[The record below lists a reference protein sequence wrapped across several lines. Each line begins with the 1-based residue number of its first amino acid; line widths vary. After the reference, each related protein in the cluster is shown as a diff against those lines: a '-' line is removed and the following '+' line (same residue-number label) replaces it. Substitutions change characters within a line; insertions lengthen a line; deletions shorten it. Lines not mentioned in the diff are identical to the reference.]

1 MRPMLVAQLLAAI
14 ERLAPSALAEEWD
27 NVGLLVGRHN
37 QPARRVLVALELR
50 DEVLDEARE
59 TGCDA
64 VLTHH
69 PPIFPALS
77 ALTDAG
83 AASELVLRAA
93 EGRVAV
99 IAAHTNLDAAPGGL
113 NDVMAGLLGIT
124 AEAALVP
131 SADDPSSGLGRVGP
145 VAPTTLGA
153 LVERVRAG
161 FGGASVTYAGDPFAR
176 VQRVACCTGSG
187 RLTDRRG
194 PGGRGRRLR
203 HQRPA
208 LPRRRPRRGPAARLH
223 APRPRRAGGHEALDQ
238 GARAGPRPRG
248 RRGPLRR
255 GRHRPLAGGVAT
267 GAP

>member
-1 MRPMLVAQLLAAI
+1 MLVAQLMAAV

-50 DEVLDEARE
+50 DEVLGEARE

-69 PPIFPALS
+69 PPIFPTLS
-77 ALTDAG
+77 ALTDGG

-113 NDVMAGLLGIT
+113 NDVMADILGV
-124 AEAALVP
+124 AAQGALVP
-131 SADDPSSGLGRVGP
+131 SADDPASGLGRVGR
-145 VAPTTLGA
+145 VHPTTLGG

-161 FGGASVTYAGDPFAR
+161 FGGAPVSYAGDPFAR
-176 VQRVACCTGSG
+176 VERVACCTGSG
-187 RLTDRRG
+187 GSLID
-194 PGGRGRRLR
+194 
-203 HQRPA
+203 
-208 LPRRRPRRGPAARLH
+208 AARAAEADAYVTSDLRYH
-223 APRPRRAGGHEALDQ
+223 DADRAEGLPLVCLPH
-238 GARAGPRPRG
+238 ARAERVAMKRWTKSLE
-248 RRGPLRR
+248 RA
-255 GRHRPLAGGVAT
+255 LAAEGVEVRFAEADT
-267 GAP
+267 DPWQTA